1 MATPDLI
8 RLDIVVDEEQYDTV
22 AGLLVRNISYGWE
35 EDSLPT
41 GETRFRVH
49 CDNAIVQE
57 NLLSALRAW
66 LPGLDVE
73 QTSIPRQDWTVAWR
87 EFFTPVR
94 AGQFIVL
101 PPWLFESTPLEGR
114 KPIIIEPKSA
124 FGTRPDGAF
133 CEGRGIPH
141 DRGKRSWT
149 VHCKE
154 SYTADGR

>member
-73 QTSIPRQDWTVAWR
+73 H
-87 EFFTPVR
+87 
-94 AGQFIVL
+94 
-101 PPWLFESTPLEGR
+101 
-114 KPIIIEPKSA
+114 SA
-124 FGTRPDGAF
+124 SGL
-133 CEGRGIPH
+133 
-141 DRGKRSWT
+141 DRGVARVLHARPRRT
-149 VHCKE
+149 VHRA
-154 SYTADGR
+154 SAVAV